1 MAVGTRGGAEAR
13 LRRRMNQGLWDLFY
27 LLLMAAIMVMW
38 LPSENT
44 SAYAS
49 HIQIAT
55 SEQTGE
61 EDMPV
66 DSLVDMEQEGSHI
79 VEEASSPMKPMQVME
94 IQQE

>member
-1 MAVGTRGGAEAR
+1 
-13 LRRRMNQGLWDLFY
+13 MNQGLWDLFY

-55 SEQTGE
+55 SEQTLCGFHLGE
-61 EDMPV
+61 CLDQTELPKRYAGFSTCFRKEAGASGKDNWGIFRV
-66 DSLVDMEQEGSHI
+66 HQFEKVEQPI
-79 VEEASSPMKPMQVME
+79 
-94 IQQE
+94 